1 MKNLLVLLLAFSCPA
16 FAVENPVVPP
26 AAKIVDRFGVNF
38 QSGQL
43 SRKLNTISIGGEYGL
58 NHSVSLFTDFLSES
72 NPDGRYG
79 FIDGYAGSAK
89 SVQITQ
95 NSYDLLGTP
104 NGGITIRDTGSRQSN
119 ITTLR
124 AIRVYGP
131 AGNQDFLV
139 FQSGKLDPETSAV
152 GDYEYRPVGDGR
164 HSLIESPDKRLLI
177 WTTPEGIESIY
188 ERNGNSG
195 AQSARAGARLKEI
208 TYPNGFKLRFTTSY
222 INAEVTTNTGYMLKY
237 QHRSKFETFDQMVA
251 INLAHQYCA
260 ASATSCP
267 STGWPSV
274 TFTWP
279 FDTPEV
285 FKQPS
290 LPAARY
296 LVKMTTD
303 AGVTDIQYEPENVC
317 IKNSGNEDDS
327 CARSRGVE
335 KWFPRLKSIRTP
347 DSTVPNYQYKYVNK
361 GAMFSTSIG
370 FDASF
375 GSSYVYWGLL
385 ATSGQIT
392 SATLNGT
399 DTESYGDVPTVNT
412 PNANVTWNN
421 GEIWVTSAQ
430 YELNV
435 IETVTDRKS
444 GTYIYHRDSR
454 HFVEKYF
461 PIAGLGPAK
470 HYIYDGPRGNL
481 SLVKSIPP
489 SEEQVIQKAEYVPG
503 ETLMGNY
510 GRCKHPK
517 TCNKP
522 IWVEDARGNR
532 TDYEYDPEGR
542 FGNPI
547 KITYPADKNGKRP
560 ATVYNYEPMYAYYK
574 KDGESITQD
583 PDPIWMLTSEHTCM
597 TTEATSSGC
606 SGGASDTVKTTYEYG
621 PQNAGLPNNLLL
633 LGKVVTAATSKGGD
647 NMEITSRRTCFQ
659 YNKYGN
665 KIGQTEPKAKLA
677 SCPQQ

>member
-1 MKNLLVLLLAFSCPA
+1 MKKTLLLLLAFSGSA

-26 AAKIVDRFGVNF
+26 ATKIVDRFGVNF

-58 NHSVSLFTDFLSES
+58 SHSVSLYTDFLSDS
-72 NPDGRYG
+72 NAEGRFG

-95 NSYDLLGTP
+95 NVAYILDNV
-104 NGGITIRDTGSRQSN
+104 NGGYTIRDTGSRQSD
-119 ITTLR
+119 ISALR
-124 AIRVYGP
+124 VMRVYGP
-131 AGNQDFLV
+131 AGNMDFLV
-139 FQSGKLDPETSAV
+139 FQNGFLDRDTSAESN
-152 GDYEYRPVGDGR
+152 YEYRPVGDGR

-177 WTTPEGIESIY
+177 WTTPDGIESIY
-188 ERNGNSG
+188 ERNENSG
-195 AQSARAGARLKEI
+195 SQSARAGARLKEV
-208 TYPNGFKLRFTTSY
+208 TYPNGFKLRVNTSSTY
-222 INAEVTTNTGYMLKY
+222 MDVTTNTGYRLKY
-237 QHRSKFETFDQMVA
+237 QLRSNFETFDQMVA
-251 INLAHQYCA
+251 INLAYQYCA
-260 ASATSCP
+260 ANAASCP
-267 STGWPSV
+267 TTGWPTV

-279 FDTPEV
+279 FDTPNV

-290 LPAARY
+290 LPASRY
-296 LVKMTTD
+296 LIKMTTD
-303 AGVTDIQYEPENVC
+303 AGVTDIMYEPENVC
-317 IKNSGNEDDS
+317 LKKSGIEDES
-327 CARSRGVE
+327 CAKSRGIQ

-347 DSTVPNYQYKYVNK
+347 ESTVPNYQYKYINK
-361 GAMFSTSIG
+361 SAMFTINPG

-375 GSSYVYWGLL
+375 GSSFTYWHLL
-385 ATSGQIT
+385 ATSGQII

-399 DTESYGDVPTVNT
+399 DSESYSENPSVNT
-412 PNANVTWNN
+412 HNANVTWGN
-421 GEIWVTSAQ
+421 GETEVTSSQ
-430 YELNV
+430 YELDV
-435 IETVTDRKS
+435 IERVMEKKS
-444 GTYIYHRDSR
+444 GIYIYHKDSR
-454 HFVEKYF
+454 HFVEKYY
-461 PIAGLGPAK
+461 PIAGRGPAK
-470 HYIYDGPRGNL
+470 QYIYDGPRGNL

-489 SEEQVIQKAEYVPG
+489 SEEQIIQKAEYAPG
-503 ETLMGNY
+503 ETLTGNY

-560 ATVYNYEPMYAYYK
+560 ATVYKYEPMYAYYK

-597 TTEATSSGC
+597 TTDATSTDC
-606 SGGASDTVKTTYEYG
+606 SGGPADMVETTYEYG

-633 LGKVVTAATSKGGD
+633 LGKVVTAATSTGGD
-647 NMEITSRRTCFQ
+647 SMQITSRRTCFQ

-677 SCPQQ
+677 FCPLP